1 MNNIEILLRHNL
13 IEVPK
18 NRRKTKADTAMLG
31 TLISNIRYYG
41 YVPSKEVLTILSTST
56 DETLSSVWT
65 KLENSLKAVTGANRK
80 MEKFVVYKNF
90 PKEVLDMSAAQYW
103 VSQILMYWGLPN
115 ELFTQEETDR
125 PALFEK
131 SDLKVLHLAGTN
143 AIGDIIQSIKNSSSR
158 WSDNQDAYAKYFVNN
173 NMMNDINVSEF
184 KFRENAISM
193 ISQTLNS
200 NTADIKVTTTGV
212 KVGNLFSFKIDD
224 ATDVLRLAAGM
235 SAGDI
240 ALREKIR
247 FKKFSR
253 STRRMF
259 VGILGNTKNLVD
271 DFAMRPEL
279 WKTFL
284 KFVHPNEFGNKRVSD
299 AYDKLYRKDYVTFA
313 SQITPQVKHVK
324 MLEVIKQRPGEFVRR
339 LHDMYNNFGT
349 KAVTAFVSVVPQLKT
364 DQLVKV
370 MKYIE
375 TINDRST
382 LMHPPKGNWSRVKT
396 VPNEKKKFT
405 LKDKTALLKA
415 IDNEISARMNKMF
428 PDGVRL
434 DDNVNNIK
442 LQTNDQKLAEYGRGT
457 TFDIPANIKFI
468 RSASYWQ
475 QKSHGNTWFDNGW
488 NFFDGDWGSIDTCS
502 WNNYS
507 VGYGSDAAA
516 IFSGD
521 PTNSKDLKGRACQMI
536 DLYPEKLKTMGIRY
550 AVWNVLCFS
559 RITFD
564 QADDVLATLQ
574 MGESAEKGKLYEP
587 SRAQIVFPLKSKTFS
602 SYVAYL
608 DLVENKIVYMDAP
621 LKADTTSATR
631 NGKMLQTVMP
641 AYLEYLKSLPTVYDL
656 FANVKKGKT
665 PILYTDKDVTF
676 KNKKAYV
683 FSPKN
688 EKNKFEN
695 IKLQS
700 LIV

>member
-56 DETLSSVWT
+56 DETLSNTWT
-65 KLENSLKAVTGANRK
+65 RLESSLKAVTGANRK

-131 SDLKVLHLAGTN
+131 SDLKVLHLAGNN
-143 AIGDIIQSIKNSSSR
+143 AIRDIIQSIKDNSSR
-158 WSDNQDAYAKYFVNN
+158 WSDNQTAYAQYFVKH

-193 ISQTLNS
+193 ISEMLNA
-200 NTADIKVTTTGV
+200 NTADIKVTKTGV
-212 KVGNLFSFKIDD
+212 KVGKSFTFKIDD

-240 ALREKIR
+240 ALREKVR

-253 STRRMF
+253 PTRRMF
-259 VGILGNTKNLVD
+259 VDILGNTKNLVD

-284 KFVHPNEFGNKRVSD
+284 KYIHPNEFGNKRVTD

-364 DQLVKV
+364 DQLVKM
-370 MKYIE
+370 MKY
-375 TINDRST
+375 
-382 LMHPPKGNWSRVKT
+382 V
-396 VPNEKKKFT
+396 
-405 LKDKTALLKA
+405 
-415 IDNEISARMNKMF
+415 
-428 PDGVRL
+428 
-434 DDNVNNIK
+434 
-442 LQTNDQKLAEYGRGT
+442 
-457 TFDIPANIKFI
+457 
-468 RSASYWQ
+468 
-475 QKSHGNTWFDNGW
+475 
-488 NFFDGDWGSIDTCS
+488 
-502 WNNYS
+502 
-507 VGYGSDAAA
+507 
-516 IFSGD
+516 
-521 PTNSKDLKGRACQMI
+521 
-536 DLYPEKLKTMGIRY
+536 
-550 AVWNVLCFS
+550 
-559 RITFD
+559 
-564 QADDVLATLQ
+564 
-574 MGESAEKGKLYEP
+574 
-587 SRAQIVFPLKSKTFS
+587 
-602 SYVAYL
+602 
-608 DLVENKIVYMDAP
+608 
-621 LKADTTSATR
+621 
-631 NGKMLQTVMP
+631 
-641 AYLEYLKSLPTVYDL
+641 
-656 FANVKKGKT
+656 
-665 PILYTDKDVTF
+665 
-676 KNKKAYV
+676 
-683 FSPKN
+683 
-688 EKNKFEN
+688 
-695 IKLQS
+695 
-700 LIV
+700 